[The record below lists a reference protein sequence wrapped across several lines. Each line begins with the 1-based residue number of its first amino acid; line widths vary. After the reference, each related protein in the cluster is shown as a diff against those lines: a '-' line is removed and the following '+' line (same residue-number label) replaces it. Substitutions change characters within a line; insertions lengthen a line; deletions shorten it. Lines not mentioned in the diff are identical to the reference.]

1 MAEGEKLIPINIEDE
16 MKSAYIDYSM
26 SVIVSRA
33 LPDVRDGMKPVHRRV
48 LFGMHELGIRAT
60 GAHKKSARIVGEV
73 LGKYHPH
80 GDTSVYDAMVRM
92 AQEWSLRY
100 LLVDG
105 QGNFGSVDGDSP
117 AAMRYTEARMQR
129 ISEDMLADIDKD
141 TVDHQ
146 LNFDDTLKEPTV
158 LPTRIPGLLING
170 ASGIAVGMATNMP
183 PHNLTEVVDGIQ
195 AYIDNPEIDIDGLME
210 HVKAPDF
217 PTGGTIYGYDGVK
230 DAFHTGRGRIVMRA
244 KSSFEEVGGRECI
257 IVNEIPYQVNKADMI
272 KKTADLINDKKIE
285 GISNI
290 RDESDRNG
298 MRIVYILKRD
308 AIPNIVLNTLF
319 KYTALQSS
327 FSVNNIALV
336 KGRPQMLNLKDL
348 IHYFVE
354 HRHEVVVRRTEY
366 LLRKANERAHILE
379 GLIIASDNI
388 DEVIRLI
395 RASSN
400 ADAAKAALIKA
411 FELSEIQAKAI
422 VEMRL
427 RQLTGLEQDKLRTEY
442 EELMK
447 TIEDYQDILANKERR
462 MTIIKDELQEIQ
474 TKYGD
479 ERRSVIEYAG
489 GDVSITDLIP
499 DEQVVL
505 TISHAGYIKRTS
517 LAEYKTQNRGGVGQ
531 KASATRNED
540 FLEHLFV
547 GTNHQYMLFFTQK
560 GKCFWMRVFEIPEGS
575 KTSKGRAIQNLI
587 NIEPDDKVMAFICTQ
602 DLKDE
607 EYVNSRYVIMATKKG
622 QVKKTPLEQYS
633 RPRTNGINAITIKEG
648 DELLEAKL
656 TTGDSQVMLAVK
668 SGKAIRF
675 EEEKTRP
682 MGRNASGV
690 RGIRLAD
697 DADEVVG
704 MIAINDTAS
713 EILVVSENGYGKRS
727 SIEDYRITNR
737 GGKGVK
743 TISLTDK
750 TGKLVA
756 IKNVIDSDDLMII
769 NKSGIAIRMAV
780 DSLRVMGRATQGVR
794 LIKVR
799 EDDSIAAV
807 AKVMKDD
814 DDPEL
819 DESLQDADSQ
829 NTPVDLTGAEA
840 TAEQT
845 STEEE

>member
-100 LLVDG
+100 MLVDG
-105 QGNFGSVDGDSP
+105 QGNFGSIDGDSP
-117 AAMRYTEARMQR
+117 AAMRYTEARMQK
-129 ISEDMLADIDKD
+129 ISEDMLADIDKE

-146 LNFDDTLKEPTV
+146 LNFDDTLQEPKV
-158 LPTRIPGLLING
+158 LPTRVPGLLING

-183 PHNLTEVVDGIQ
+183 PHNLTEVINGTI
-195 AYIDNPEIDIDGLME
+195 AYIEDNEIDIDGLMQ
-210 HVKAPDF
+210 HIKAPDF
-217 PTGGTIYGYDGVK
+217 PTGGVIYGYEGVK
-230 DAFHTGRGRIVMRA
+230 EAFHTGRGRVVMRA
-244 KSSFEEVGGRECI
+244 KASFEEVNGRECI

-272 KKTADLINDKKIE
+272 KKTADLVNDKKIE

-308 AIPNIVLNTLF
+308 AIPNIVLNTLY

-336 KGRPQMLNLKDL
+336 KGRPQMLNLKEL

-366 LLRKANERAHILE
+366 LLRKAKERAHILE

-395 RASSN
+395 RASAN
-400 ADAAKAALIKA
+400 ADEAREALIKA
-411 FELSEIQAKAI
+411 FDLTEIQAKAI

-427 RQLTGLEQDKLRTEY
+427 RQLTGLEQDKLRSEY
-442 EELMK
+442 EELMN
-447 TIEDYQDILANKERR
+447 TIAGYEEILANKDRR
-462 MTIIKDELQEIQ
+462 MEIIKEELQEIKD
-474 TKYGD
+474 KYGD

-489 GDVSITDLIP
+489 GDVSITDLIA

-517 LAEYKTQNRGGVGQ
+517 LTEYKTQNRGGVGQ

-587 NIEPDDKVMAFICTQ
+587 NLEPDDKVKAFICTQ

-607 EYVNSRYVIMATKKG
+607 DYINSHYVIMATKKG

-633 RPRTNGINAITIKEG
+633 RPRTNGINAITIKDD

-690 RGIRLAD
+690 RGITLGNKN
-697 DADEVVG
+697 DEVVG
-704 MIAINDTAS
+704 MIAVNDMES
-713 EILVVSENGYGKRS
+713 DILVVSENGYGKRS

-743 TISLTDK
+743 TINVTEK
-750 TGKLVA
+750 TGNLVA
-756 IKNVIDSDDLMII
+756 IKNVMDDDDLMII

-780 DSLRVMGRATQGVR
+780 ADLRVMGRATQGVR

-799 EDDSIAAV
+799 GEDSIAAV
-807 AKVMKDD
+807 AKVMHDD
-814 DDPEL
+814 EEDIEEVNDLNTDPENGTTI
-819 DESLQDADSQ
+819 DNGE
-829 NTPVDLTGAEA
+829 GE
-840 TAEQT
+840 
-845 STEEE
+845 TENNE